1 MKNRQIFSSNT
12 ATLLTMAGAAI
23 GLGNVWRFPYMMGS
37 YGGSAFLFVFL
48 LFMLI
53 FAVPAITGEWALG
66 RETRSGAVG
75 SFAKAVGPFW
85 GRIIGYL
92 LIFGVLVANS
102 YYLVVIANVVFSSFY
117 SVTFGFSSET
127 IPEYTKM
134 LSDGVTQYS
143 IAACLL
149 LMALFVVYRGLNNGI
164 EKVSKIFVPFFFVTM
179 VLLISAVFSIDGAVA
194 RAAEFLKPDFASL
207 TFKSIFAAMGQAFF
221 SVGLGGTYILI
232 YGSYMRSEASLF
244 KGAVFTGISDTSAAL
259 LAALFVIPTILVFGL
274 DLESGPQLIFVTLPH
289 LFNQMPYG
297 QIVGSFFL
305 LVFSL
310 VAFLSAIGA
319 IEVIV
324 GGVSDDFD
332 KNKLTRNRVIIL
344 FGLIELVLM
353 IPTAFKPELIATLD
367 LFFGSG
373 LQVLGSCMAL
383 LALTWGLGRK
393 KTLIQIFG
401 REDGVVPSLYFF
413 WLQWVIPAALILVL
427 VGYVYGMV
435 NGG

>member
-1 MKNRQIFSSNT
+1 MANRQIFSSNT

-48 LFMLI
+48 IFMLI
-53 FAVPAITGEWALG
+53 FAVPAIAGEWALG

-102 YYLVVIANVVFSSFY
+102 YYLVVIANVVFSSFF
-117 SVTFGFSSET
+117 SVTYGFSDET
-127 IPEYTKM
+127 IPRYTEL

-143 IAACLL
+143 IAASLL
-149 LMALFVVYRGLNNGI
+149 LLALSVVYRGLNKGI

-179 VLLISAVFSIDGAVA
+179 VLLISAVFSIDGAMA
-194 RAAEFLKPDFASL
+194 RAADFLKPDFASL

-232 YGSYMRSEASLF
+232 YGSYMRSEASLL
-244 KGAVFTGISDTSAAL
+244 KGAVFTGVSDTSAAL

-274 DLESGPQLIFVTLPH
+274 DLASGPQLIFVTLPH

-332 KNKLTRNRVIIL
+332 KNKLTRNRVIVL
-344 FGLIELVLM
+344 FGVIELVLM

-373 LQVLGSCMAL
+373 LQVLGSCMAM

-393 KTLIQIFG
+393 KTLTQIFG
-401 REDGVVPSLYFF
+401 REDGVVPSLFFF

-427 VGYVYGMV
+427 AGYVYGMV